1 MIRLQPENDF
11 MDPIIVQDVVI
22 LGRVIGV
29 MRFLNRKEAGRYQLL
44 FYCIEVLLFYF
55 HFQKRF

>member
-1 MIRLQPENDF
+1 MKTFYKEKGYYRLQPENDF

-29 MRFLNRKEAGRYQLL
+29 MRFFK
-44 FYCIEVLLFYF
+44 
-55 HFQKRF
+55 